1 MSQTYRCNANLSRLS
16 LQLDASPVVGR
27 RLTPPSLLESTS
39 QQLALFALFCCPPWI
54 GLQRLRPTAPRH
66 GPLPSIISGPSTVSK
81 AVRASPITSYKGNWE
96 REHSGTHHTVGCAP
110 CQMVCGRVDKKLTLS
125 PVRSIA
131 LDRKRRVPSSR
142 SRRLSCTTKRT
153 EYANDMPFNA
163 IIQPWKC

>member
-1 MSQTYRCNANLSRLS
+1 MSQTHRCNANLSRLS
-16 LQLDASPVVGR
+16 LQLDASPVGR

-39 QQLALFALFCCPPWI
+39 RLALFALFYCPPWI
-54 GLQRLRPTAPRH
+54 GLQRLRPTAPRR

-81 AVRASPITSYKGNWE
+81 AVRASPITSCRGNWE
-96 REHSGTHHTVGCAP
+96 REHSGMHHTVGCAP

-131 LDRKRRVPSSR
+131 LDRKRRVPSLR
-142 SRRLSCTTKRT
+142 SRRLSCTTKRM
-153 EYANDMPFNA
+153 EYATDMPFNA